1 MTKLYDDIGQNYA
14 GQRQPD
20 HRIAA
25 AIGKTLTGCESV
37 LNVGAGSG
45 SYEPRL
51 PTVVAV
57 EPSRTMI
64 EQRPVDAA
72 PVIQARAEALPFRDA
87 SFDAVL
93 AILTVHHWSDQ
104 AKGLA
109 ECWRVARSRLVLL
122 TMDFEACAKFWLFEY
137 FPELF
142 RIDRNIF
149 PPISRY
155 AEAFDVVEMVPVPIP
170 ADCRDGFLGAYW
182 QRPRA
187 YLNPAV
193 RKSISTFSKISDVGP
208 QLQML
213 TTDIDTGVWEQRH
226 GTLRK
231 LEFLDLGYRLVI
243 ARKPT
248 SQAPHSTTTPDSI
261 FQTTSVTSG

>member
-1 MTKLYDDIGQNYA
+1 MTTLYDDIGQNYA

-25 AIGKTLTGCESV
+25 AIGKALTGCESV
-37 LNVGAGSG
+37 LNVGSGTG
-45 SYEPRL
+45 SYEPRS

-64 EQRPVDAA
+64 EQRPVDPAT
-72 PVIQARAEALPFRDA
+72 VIRARAEWLPFRDA
-87 SFDAVL
+87 CFEAVL
-93 AILTVHHWSDQ
+93 AILTVHHCTDQ
-104 AKGLA
+104 AKGLV
-109 ECWRVARSRLVLL
+109 ECWRVARSRVVIL
-122 TMDFEACAKFWLFEY
+122 TMDFEMCAKFWLFEY

-149 PPISRY
+149 PPITGY

-170 ADCRDGFLGAYW
+170 ADCRDGFPGAYW

-193 RKSISTFSKISDVGP
+193 RKSISTFSKIGDVVVG
-208 QLQML
+208 
-213 TTDIDTGVWEQRH
+213 D
-226 GTLRK
+226 
-231 LEFLDLGYRLVI
+231 
-243 ARKPT
+243 
-248 SQAPHSTTTPDSI
+248 
-261 FQTTSVTSG
+261 